1 MFWSSRIR
9 SIIVCCLLLAGRLS
23 GADHGVQVAA
33 TPGLIAFWDFQRSD
47 AQGRWVSRFD
57 AKTVERPYPVVLR
70 RIGDAKAYVPAQWPY
85 GDEASR
91 LDISDEGPFGKA
103 VRFNQGF
110 IFAEVPRTE
119 FDGTPLDLNGRRPFT
134 LLAWTRFTGKRHL
147 VAGIWDEGGWDKY
160 GGRRQ
165 VALFGG
171 LFGSQGVIAHV
182 SSTGA
187 ASFPQ
192 SSAKGA
198 QYARMKA
205 MDGASFAND
214 RWVCMGMSYD
224 GARGEVSAYL
234 NGVRTPKSYGD
245 DVIKDVFGTRAAEP
259 VNPAAFTLP
268 IFAPRAFLLKFNGY
282 NLVADGVSE
291 QRLFVDL
298 DGKRLAYGR
307 SAPVGGKPGRFQ
319 VRVEVRRGTAAVVP
333 PLVWEVTGDAERELP
348 PTLDAKTGDVVV
360 ASLWTMPAAG
370 DWQRVGTEV
379 SRTLGEGAPFTFGRA
394 LGLGAEELAHGSQLK
409 LGGVAVFNRVLSEQ
423 ELVAL
428 SFVAAP

>member
-1 MFWSSRIR
+1 MCWSPRIR

-23 GADHGVQVAA
+23 GGDHGDQVAA

-47 AQGRWVSRFD
+47 GQGRWISRFD
-57 AKTVERPYPVVLR
+57 AKVVDRAYPVVLR
-70 RIGDAKAYVPAQWPY
+70 RIGDPKAYAPAQWTY
-85 GDEASR
+85 SDEGSR
-91 LDISDEGPFGKA
+91 LEISDEGPFGKA

-110 IFAEVPRTE
+110 IFAEVPRVE
-119 FDGTPLDLNGRRPFT
+119 FDRTPLDLNGRRPFT

-171 LFGSQGVIAHV
+171 LFGSQGVIAHL

-192 SSAKGA
+192 SQAKGA

-205 MDGASFAND
+205 MDGASFTND

-224 GARGEVSAYL
+224 GTRGEVSAYL
-234 NGVRTPKSYGD
+234 NGVRTPKNYAD

-259 VNPAAFTLP
+259 VNPAAFALP

-282 NLVADGVSE
+282 SLAADGVSE
-291 QRLFVDL
+291 HRLHVDL
-298 DGKRLAYGR
+298 DGRRLAYGR
-307 SAPVGGKPGRFQ
+307 SASAGGKLGRFQ
-319 VRVEVRRGTAAVVP
+319 VRFEVRRGTTAVMP
-333 PLVWEVTGDAERELP
+333 PIAWEVATDAERELP
-348 PTLDAKTGDVVV
+348 PTLDAKAGDVVA
-360 ASLWTMPAAG
+360 ASLWMMPTTG

-423 ELVAL
+423 ELAAL